1 MQYTR
6 LGRSGL
12 KVSRIAFGCSSYGS
26 TDWMPWALPEEDA
39 LPFYKQALN
48 AGINFF
54 DNADGYSTGLA
65 ETIQG
70 NAFEKI
76 GVQRDQV
83 VIATKVF
90 GAMGPDVNQRGL
102 NRKHIRHAIDDSLRR
117 LKTDYVDLYQ
127 IHRLDPS
134 VPAEEIMEAL
144 HEVVKAGKAL
154 YLGASSMYAWQFA
167 KLQQV
172 AERNGWTPFVSMQ
185 NRYNLLYREEER
197 EMIPLCIDQGV
208 GVIPYSPLARGL
220 LTGSRRRGTK
230 RSEVVRDFA
239 RPEDEAVV
247 DRVLEVAEARGDSPA
262 KVALAW
268 LLTRPGLTAPIVG
281 ATKVHHIDDAVSA
294 LDIKL
299 SDEEIRLLEEPYVA
313 QPPQFGRETVPSHN
327 MATEAAFAAALGREV
342 TAA

>member
-26 TDWMPWALPEEDA
+26 TDWMPWALPEEEA
-39 LPFYKQALN
+39 LPFYKQALD

-54 DNADGYSTGLA
+54 DNADSYSTGLA

-76 GVQRDQV
+76 GVRRDEV

-90 GAMGPDVNQRGL
+90 GAFGPDVNRRGL

-127 IHRLDPS
+127 IHRLDLT

-144 HEVVKAGKAL
+144 HEVVKSGKAL
-154 YLGASSMYAWQFA
+154 YIGASSMYAWQFA
-167 KLQQV
+167 KLQHV
-172 AERNGWTPFVSMQ
+172 AATNGWTPFVSMQ

-220 LTGSRRRGTK
+220 ITGSRRRGTK
-230 RSEVVRDFA
+230 RSEVVKDFS
-239 RPEDEAVV
+239 RPEDERVI
-247 DRVLEVAEARGDSPA
+247 DRVLEIAAERGDPPA
-262 KVALAW
+262 KVGLAW
-268 LLTRPGLTAPIVG
+268 LLSKPGVTAPIVG
-281 ATKVHHIDDAVSA
+281 ATKVNHVEDAVGA
-294 LDIKL
+294 LDIRL
-299 SDEEIRLLEEPYVA
+299 SNEEIRRLEEPYAV

-327 MATEAAFAAALGREV
+327 AAAEAALAAAFGREV
-342 TAA
+342 AG